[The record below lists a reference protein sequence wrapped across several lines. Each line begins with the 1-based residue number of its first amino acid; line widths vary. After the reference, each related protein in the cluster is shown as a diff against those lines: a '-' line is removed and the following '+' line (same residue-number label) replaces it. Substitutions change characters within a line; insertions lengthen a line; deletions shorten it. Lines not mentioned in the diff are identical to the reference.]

1 MSTRIQLRD
10 FWRTPA
16 LLSWSRLI
24 FGAVFP
30 FVVNKPLVALAVL
43 AAAGL
48 SDVLDGW
55 VARRYRMVT
64 AAGTL
69 LDPITD
75 KLFVL
80 SVAISLVATGRLSW
94 WMVLLLSVRELGE
107 LPLVLWYSFSRKAR
121 STHPAT
127 PMANVGGK
135 LATMLQFAVVAWA
148 LFQKPYLELWVAV
161 SSVAEALAA
170 FNYWQRALRGSAE
183 RPVVHTALRASG
195 RATRMRHADVRR

>member
-1 MSTRIQLRD
+1 VSTRIQLRD

-16 LLSWSRLI
+16 LLSWSRLL

-30 FVVNKPLVALAVL
+30 FVVEEPLLALAVL
-43 AAAGL
+43 IAAGL

-64 AAGTL
+64 AAGTV

-80 SVAISLVATGRLSW
+80 SVAVSLVATGRLTW

-107 LPLVLWYSFSRKAR
+107 IPLVLWYSFSRAAR
-121 STHPAT
+121 STHATT
-127 PMANVGGK
+127 PMANFGGK
-135 LATMLQFAVVAWA
+135 LATLLQFAVVTWA
-148 LFQKPYLELWVAV
+148 LFQKPYLELGVAV
-161 SSVAEALAA
+161 SSVAEALAV
-170 FNYWQRALRGSAE
+170 FGYWRRALRDGAQ
-183 RPVVHTALRASG
+183 RNI
-195 RATRMRHADVRR
+195 VRSVAR